1 MLKITGR
8 RILFLFTALM
18 LATLPAVAH
27 EFWLE
32 PADFT
37 PRRGENVPISI
48 FIGQKFKGN
57 SYPFIRQ
64 EFKKFVVID
73 ARGEKP
79 VKGVDG
85 DDPALNVKF
94 TEQGLVIFAH
104 HSTPEKLEFR
114 TWQEFLTYLEFEGL
128 ERIAPLHLQQGK
140 PQTGIKEIYSRC
152 AKLLMSVGGGRGGED
167 RLTGMPLE
175 LVAERNPYW
184 LQPGEPLPVR
194 LYLEG
199 KPAAD
204 VMISAISKADP
215 QNRMRV
221 RTDKEGRASLALPAS
236 GPWLLNAVHMVP
248 PARGEDAHWSSLWA
262 SMTFARP

>member
-1 MLKITGR
+1 MLKIAVR
-8 RILFLFTALM
+8 RILLVFTALI
-18 LATLPAVAH
+18 LTALPAVAH

-37 PRRGENVPISI
+37 PRRAENVPISI

-64 EFKKFVVID
+64 EFRKFVVID

-85 DDPALNVKF
+85 DDPALSTKF
-94 TEQGLVIFAH
+94 SEPGLVIFAH
-104 HSTPEKLEFR
+104 YSTPEKLEFD
-114 TWQEFLTYLEFEGL
+114 TWEKFLAYLEFEGL
-128 ERIAPLHLQQGK
+128 EHIAKLHLQQGK

-152 AKLLMSVGGGRGGED
+152 AKLLMSVGGGGGED

-175 LVAERNPYW
+175 LVAERNPYS
-184 LQPGEPLPVR
+184 LKPGEALSVR
-194 LYLEG
+194 LYFEG
-199 KPAAD
+199 KPVPD

-215 QNRMRV
+215 ENRMRV
-221 RTDKEGRASLALPAS
+221 RTDKEGRARLALPAP
-236 GPWLLNAVHMVP
+236 GPWLLNSVHMIP
-248 PARGEDAHWSSLWA
+248 PARSDDTHWSSLWA